1 MSLSLLVK
9 KILLPLKWRP
19 ERKATFTNMVM
30 SVVKY
35 GNVQHHALARGLK
48 TLSFKAKLER
58 IRRFFAKQVIDEKVF
73 AYAMVFNTFNR
84 IPKMHLILDRTNW
97 KYGQTNI
104 NILALTARIGKITFT
119 LFWRLMPHQGCSD
132 LKTRQELLEQFKE
145 TFGLDC
151 IQSLTADREF
161 IGKEWLTYLCDNKV
175 PFFSV

>member
-1 MSLSLLVK
+1 MSLSSFVN

-35 GNVQHHALARGLK
+35 DVQHQALARGLK

-58 IRRFFAKQVIDEKVF
+58 IRRFFAKQVTLEKVF

-104 NILALTARIGKITFT
+104 NIQ
-119 LFWRLMPHQGCSD
+119 P
-132 LKTRQELLEQFKE
+132 
-145 TFGLDC
+145 
-151 IQSLTADREF
+151 
-161 IGKEWLTYLCDNKV
+161 V
-175 PFFSV
+175 